1 MKRLL
6 VLLALLVA
14 TFMSGCA
21 AGMVDA
27 GSQRKRRYHNIT
39 ALEARQINDDWD
51 SFWLMDKPSRMTYWH
66 LREAD

>member
-6 VLLALLVA
+6 VVLALLVA
-14 TFMSGCA
+14 SLLAGCA
-21 AGMVDA
+21 PGLVHTGAE
-27 GSQRKRRYHNIT
+27 RERRHRNIV
-39 ALEARQINDDWD
+39 ALEARQMNDDWD